1 MTHTDFSSLPAG
13 ATWVFTG
20 DSITQ
25 GVYHTHGARSWVE
38 LVHERIR
45 WERDRLDDVVINTGV
60 SGWTVP
66 LIAERFDHLIGRFTP
81 QVVSIAL
88 GTNDAHSGDGHL
100 DAFETQLAAL
110 SRRAQELGAQV
121 VLHTPVLTMPD
132 APENRR
138 RTLPHYAERVRSVAN
153 ALGTTLVDHE
163 RHWQEH
169 FGRAL
174 PTPWM
179 DDHTHPNSV
188 GHREMANTTLRALG
202 LGVLEERP

>member
-1 MTHTDFSSLPAG
+1 M
-13 ATWVFTG
+13 FTG

-38 LVHERIR
+38 LVHERVR
-45 WERDRLDDVVINTGV
+45 WELDRLDDVVINTGV

-66 LIAERFDHLIGRFTP
+66 LITERFDHLIGRFTP

-88 GTNDAHSGDGHL
+88 GTNDAHAGPGGL
-100 DAFETQLAAL
+100 EVFEAGLKTLAY
-110 SRRAQELGAQV
+110 RAQELGAHV

-138 RTLPHYAERVRSVAN
+138 RTLSGYAERVRGVAQ
-153 ALGTTLVDHE
+153 ALDATLVDHE
-163 RHWQEH
+163 NHWRDH
-169 FGRAL
+169 FGTAA

-179 DDHTHPNSV
+179 DDHTHPNAV
-188 GHREMANTTLRALG
+188 GHREMANTTLKTLG
-202 LGVLEERP
+202 LGPLEGRP